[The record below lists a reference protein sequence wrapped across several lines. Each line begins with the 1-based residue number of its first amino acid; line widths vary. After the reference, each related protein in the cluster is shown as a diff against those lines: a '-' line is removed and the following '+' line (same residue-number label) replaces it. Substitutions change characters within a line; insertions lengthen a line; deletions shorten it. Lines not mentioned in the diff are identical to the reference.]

1 MAPTTLIARGVPSSP
16 TTNSAIAEP
25 LKLSTLNSVGSTG
38 RGVCNGTGIESLLAA
53 VGRTAAQVDR
63 VLIAGSFGFHLRTA
77 SLIHLGLLPR
87 EFADR
92 VEFVGNTSKS
102 GARAFLL
109 NRRTRE
115 HLGRTVTGVQVL
127 ELANDAAFQRTFV
140 DALAFAS

>member
-1 MAPTTLIARGVPSSP
+1 MAATNFPPYTSSNDTTGMSRSASKVSRAVGVK
-16 TTNSAIAEP
+16 AA
-25 LKLSTLNSVGSTG
+25 V
-38 RGVCNGTGIESLLAA
+38 RTGIEFLLAA